1 MRKSIFV
8 LLRILQTAC
17 SFRLSESATECVLW
31 SDRLESKNWRF
42 FVNFLSLIRR
52 LRGYRI
58 GRVRVPFNYI
68 IVLNLWYYLF
78 GFEQLLQLVDIIWE
92 LRDFL
97 VGAVAQL
104 NSLKIHLLLVARE
117 LEFSENISNHRLLL
131 LRKTLSFNRLLSE
144 LFENRNDAC
153 VDLVCLLNELAVEV
167 GLFLL

>member
-1 MRKSIFV
+1 M
-8 LLRILQTAC
+8 
-17 SFRLSESATECVLW
+17 
-31 SDRLESKNWRF
+31 
-42 FVNFLSLIRR
+42 
-52 LRGYRI
+52 
-58 GRVRVPFNYI
+58 
-68 IVLNLWYYLF
+68 
-78 GFEQLLQLVDIIWE
+78 
-92 LRDFL
+92 RDFL